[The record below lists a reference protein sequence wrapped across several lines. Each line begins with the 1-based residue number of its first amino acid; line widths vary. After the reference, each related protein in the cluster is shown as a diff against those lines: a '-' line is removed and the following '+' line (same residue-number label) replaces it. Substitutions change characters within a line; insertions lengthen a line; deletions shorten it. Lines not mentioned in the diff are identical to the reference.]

1 MCVVANMSV
10 AKICSCQWLI
20 LHGLECVDIQDR
32 NMLRGERQ
40 ITQHTR
46 FGLTPLSF
54 ETLLPSVATSYML
67 ETLDD
72 VGKKERYFCSSITSS
87 VRR

>member
-1 MCVVANMSV
+1 SMRARDGFAISVVANMSV

-32 NMLRGERQ
+32 NMMRGEPQ

-46 FGLTPLSF
+46 FGLTPSPF
-54 ETLLPSVATSYML
+54 GTLLPSVATSYML
-67 ETLDD
+67 ETLSKI
-72 VGKKERYFCSSITSS
+72 GKQARI
-87 VRR
+87 